1 MATTKKAMFPTVV
14 YGIIVNNVSEGREAC
29 MRHFKEV
36 EAARAAETSHQ
47 TEAEIARLMMEG
59 NYSHSEA
66 RFLAQGGYPCN
77 SVSAF
82 V

>member
-14 YGIIVNNVSEGREAC
+14 YGFIVNNVSEGREAC

-36 EAARAAETSHQ
+36 EAARQTEASRQ
-47 TEAEIARLMMEG
+47 TEAEIARLMEG
-59 NYSHSEA
+59 NYSLSEA
-66 RFLAQGGYPCN
+66 RFLAQGGIPCN